1 MSENKRLVEAAQKR
15 ILQIGVVRAKVDDS
29 MMAVR
34 DKKRTMGRLDELQEQ
49 METIVRRHCPL
60 CEAEGREQIG
70 GEWLV
75 ACAQRECCAVLADAP
90 EAGQYVQAMELFF
103 ELHARQEDSK

>member
-1 MSENKRLVEAAQKR
+1 MKLSE
-15 ILQIGVVRAKVDDS
+15 
-29 MMAVR
+29 
-34 DKKRTMGRLDELQEQ
+34 
-49 METIVRRHCPL
+49 RHCPL
-60 CEAEGREQIG
+60 CETEGREQIG

-103 ELHARQEDSK
+103 TLHARQEDSK